1 MRILFAGTPKFAAD
15 HLKALIDGGREVV
28 GVYTQPDRASGRGH
42 RLSPSAVK
50 TVAMEAGIPVE
61 QPVSLRS
68 PEAESVFR
76 SFRPDVFVVA
86 AYGLIIPENILNI
99 PLYGC
104 INIHGSLLPRWRG
117 AAPVQRAILEG
128 DDYTGI
134 TVMQMDKGLDTGV
147 MLSRRMCPI
156 AENETSGSLF
166 EKLTVIGIRAM
177 NETLDRLDAG
187 ITTGEPQNDDD
198 AVYANK
204 ITKDDARIVFIR
216 SADYIGR
223 QVRAFNPDPGAWFT
237 LDGQKIKVSA
247 AHPDAGAPDSS
258 ESAPG
263 TVLRADAGGIAVKTG
278 DGTII
283 LDVLQLP
290 GKKAIPAKDILNGH
304 RDLFR
309 PGRIIE

>member
-15 HLKALIDGGREVV
+15 HLQALIDGGREVV

-42 RLSPSAVK
+42 RLAPSAVK
-50 TVAMEAGIPVE
+50 VTAQAAGLPVE

-68 PEAESVFR
+68 PEAESVFK

-128 DDYTGI
+128 DDYSGI

-156 AENETSGSLF
+156 TEKETAGSLF
-166 EKLTVIGIRAM
+166 EKLTA
-177 NETLDRLDAG
+177 AG

-204 ITKDDARIVFIR
+204 ITKDDARIAFIR
-216 SADYIGR
+216 SADYIER
-223 QVRAFNPDPGAWFT
+223 QVRAFNPEPDAWFT
-237 LDGQKIKVSA
+237 LDGQKIKVLASHLDTEMTETA
-247 AHPDAGAPDSS
+247 

-263 TVLRADAGGIAVKTG
+263 TILRSDAGGIAVKTA
-278 DGTII
+278 DGTIV

-290 GKKAIPAKDILNGH
+290 GKKAMAAGDILNGH

>member
-15 HLKALIDGGREVV
+15 HLQALIDGGREVV

-42 RLSPSAVK
+42 RLTPSAVK
-50 TVAMEAGIPVE
+50 VTAQAAGLPVE

-68 PEAESVFR
+68 PEAESVFK

-128 DDYTGI
+128 DDYSGI

-156 AENETSGSLF
+156 TEKETAGSLF
-166 EKLTVIGIRAM
+166 EKLTAIGIRAM

-204 ITKDDARIVFIR
+204 ITKDDARIAFIR
-216 SADYIGR
+216 SADYIER
-223 QVRAFNPDPGAWFT
+223 QVRAFNPEPDAWFT
-237 LDGQKIKVSA
+237 LDGQKIKVLASHLDTEMTETA
-247 AHPDAGAPDSS
+247 

-263 TVLRADAGGIAVKTG
+263 TILRSDAGGIAVKTA
-278 DGTII
+278 DGTIV

-290 GKKAIPAKDILNGH
+290 GKKAMAAGDILNGH

>member
-1 MRILFAGTPKFAAD
+1 MRIL
-15 HLKALIDGGREVV
+15 LQALIDGGREVV

-42 RLSPSAVK
+42 RLAPSAVK
-50 TVAMEAGIPVE
+50 VTAQAAGLPVE

-68 PEAESVFR
+68 PEAESVFK

-128 DDYTGI
+128 DDYSGI

-156 AENETSGSLF
+156 TEKETAGSLF
-166 EKLTVIGIRAM
+166 EKLTAIGIRAM
-177 NETLDRLDAG
+177 KVLASHLDTEMTETA
-187 ITTGEPQNDDD
+187 
-198 AVYANK
+198 
-204 ITKDDARIVFIR
+204 
-216 SADYIGR
+216 
-223 QVRAFNPDPGAWFT
+223 
-237 LDGQKIKVSA
+237 
-247 AHPDAGAPDSS
+247 

-263 TVLRADAGGIAVKTG
+263 TILRSDAGGIAVKTA
-278 DGTII
+278 DGTIV

-290 GKKAIPAKDILNGH
+290 GKKAMAAGDILNGH

>member
-204 ITKDDARIVFIR
+204 ITKDDARIAFIR

-247 AHPDAGAPDSS
+247 AHPDAGAPTAARALRGPSS
-258 ESAPG
+258 ELMQA
-263 TVLRADAGGIAVKTG
+263 A
-278 DGTII
+278 
-283 LDVLQLP
+283 LP
-290 GKKAIPAKDILNGH
+290 
-304 RDLFR
+304 
-309 PGRIIE
+309 

>member
-156 AENETSGSLF
+156 AEDETSGSLF

-204 ITKDDARIVFIR
+204 ITKDDARIAFIR

-258 ESAPG
+258 ESALG
-263 TVLRADAGGIAVKTG
+263 TVLRGDAGGIAVKTG

-283 LDVLQLP
+283 LDVVQLP